1 MLIRRSR
8 RSGMIALLGVV
19 SAGSLVLSACGGSGS
34 STSAGPVTITVAVTA
49 NPLMTTIEQLTPG
62 GFEASHPKIK
72 VKFVTYDENTERANV
87 EKDVAAGGGQY
98 DVVMIGPND
107 IASWAK
113 NRWIDD
119 LTSYAS
125 SDPSYAVSDILKPIR
140 DALSSNGKLYAV
152 PFYGESSFMM
162 YNKQMFA
169 AAHVTMPA
177 NPTWTQIAALA
188 AKLNNPSKGIAGIC
202 LRGLTGWGD
211 NLAALDTVVNTFG
224 GQWFDTN
231 WNAHL
236 TSPAFEQA
244 TSFYVNL
251 VRKYGEKGAGNDS
264 FNQCLNIM
272 EQRKAAM
279 WYDATVAASTL
290 DAKPSPVAGDLG
302 FAPAPVEKTTSS
314 GWLWSWA
321 LALEGASKNKSAAWQ
336 FMDWATSQKYIAY
349 DASKNGWASVPPG
362 TRTSTYQN
370 PQYQAAAKDFA
381 ALTLKVIDSVNVTQP
396 GLQPQPVP
404 GIQYVGI
411 PEFEEFGQQ
420 VSAEITAAIDG
431 QESVATA
438 LTKSQ
443 QIAQQAVVTAGLKK

>member
-1 MLIRRSR
+1 M
-8 RSGMIALLGVV
+8 ALLGVV
-19 SAGSLVLSACGGSGS
+19 SASSLALSACGSSGS
-34 STSAGPVTITVAVTA
+34 STSSGPVTITVAVVA

-62 GFEASHPKIK
+62 GFEKSHPNIK

-98 DVVMIGPND
+98 DVLMIGPND
-107 IASWAK
+107 IGAWSK
-113 NRWIDD
+113 NKWIDP
-119 LTSYAS
+119 LTSYAN
-125 SDPSYAVSDILKPIR
+125 SDPSYDASDILKPIR
-140 DALSSNGKLYAV
+140 DALSSNGTLYAV

-162 YNKQMFA
+162 YNKQMFK

-177 NPTWTQIAALA
+177 NPTWTQVATLA
-188 AKLNNPSKGIAGIC
+188 AKLDNPSKGVAGIC
-202 LRGLTGWGD
+202 LRGKTGWGE

-224 GQWFDTN
+224 GQWFDTQ

-244 TSFYVNL
+244 TNFYVNL

-264 FNQCLNIM
+264 FNECLNIM
-272 EQRKAAM
+272 EQKRAAM

-290 DAKPSPVAGDLG
+290 DAKPSPIAGNMG
-302 FAPAPVEKTTSS
+302 FAPAPVMKTQSS

-321 LALEGASKNKSAAWQ
+321 LALESASKNKSAAWK
-336 FMDWATSQKYIAY
+336 FMDWATSKQYIAY
-349 DASKNGWASVPPG
+349 DAAKNGWASVPPG

-370 PQYQAAAKDFA
+370 PKYLAAAKDFA
-381 ALTLKVIDSVNVTQP
+381 PLTLQVLNSVNVKQP
-396 GLQPQPVP
+396 GLAPQPVP

-411 PEFEEFGQQ
+411 PQFESFGQQ

-438 LTKSQ
+438 LSKSQ
-443 QIAQQAVVTAGLKK
+443 QIAQQAVNSAGLKTGG